1 MKKGDVVL
9 VQDANVVRGQWKMAI
24 VKEPLPSE
32 DGKIR
37 KVTLSYRDNRSD
49 NKKITIT
56 RPVQRLIVLVAA
68 DD

>member
-9 VQDANVVRGQWKMAI
+9 VQDNNIVRGEWKMAI
-24 VKEPLPSE
+24 VKEPLTSK

-37 KVTLSYRDNRSD
+37 KVIVAYRDGRSN

-68 DD
+68 ED